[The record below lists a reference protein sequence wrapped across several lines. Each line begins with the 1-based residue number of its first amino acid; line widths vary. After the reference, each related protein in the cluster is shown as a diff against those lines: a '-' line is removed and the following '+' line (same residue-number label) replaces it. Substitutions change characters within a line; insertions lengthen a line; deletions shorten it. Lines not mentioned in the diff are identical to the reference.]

1 MNNAKVKKRM
11 LTAAALVG
19 VLAVAVGLVG
29 ALWGP
34 DASGQSNDATD
45 HARLR
50 DALRR
55 GGLREAA
62 RVKGRYV
69 ATFDPHWDF
78 GQFDVETLTK
88 NSAAVIVGV
97 ARRKLG
103 SRLSADG
110 QSIVTDYE
118 IGVTERIKGA
128 MPQGSTV
135 TVSLPGGVVGFED
148 GTSAELRT
156 REFDHFKTGAT
167 YTLFLTETESYNV
180 FTPSGGPQ
188 GIVEV
193 VNDTALKSHGRAT
206 DPASKEV
213 RSKSKEA
220 FLEDV
225 RGKAARWPQP
235 GKCCS

>member
-1 MNNAKVKKRM
+1 MNNAKVKKRI
-11 LTAAALVG
+11 LVAAALVG
-19 VLAVAVGLVG
+19 VLAVSVGLVG
-29 ALWGP
+29 ALWGT
-34 DASGQSNDATD
+34 DVSGQGNEAAD
-45 HARLR
+45 HIRLR

-69 ATFDPHWDF
+69 ASFDPHWDF

-97 ARRKLG
+97 AQRKLG

-110 QSIVTDYE
+110 QLILTDYE
-118 IGVTERIKGA
+118 VGVTESIKGA
-128 MPQGSTV
+128 MPRGSTV
-135 TVSLPGGVVGFED
+135 TVSLPGGVVNFDD
-148 GTSAELRT
+148 GTSAELQT
-156 REFDHFKTGAT
+156 RDFDHFKTGST
-167 YTLFLTETESYNV
+167 YTLFLTETETYNV

-188 GIVEV
+188 GVVEV

-206 DPASKEV
+206 DPVSKEV
-213 RSKSKEA
+213 KSKSKEA

-225 RGKAARWPQP
+225 RGKAAKWPQP